1 MEDVLENKILQELYE
16 TRKTKF
22 ETNFVKKMGSIK
34 EIQASQKME
43 ENLNNILK
51 RTIKNADELEKVLDS
66 FEDFKMAEIEELG
79 FWNEQFYR
87 LGFMDAIKL
96 KSELQNTKSKFI
108 EEFLEQY
115 IEEMRYNYWYKI
127 SDYKKLLEEISNI
140 KNKYPNVLN
149 FFENDEICELSIDE
163 LNAIHKII
171 GLNKHIEELEK
182 IELFK
187 CGIKEFS
194 LL

>member
-1 MEDVLENKILQELYE
+1 
-16 TRKTKF
+16 
-22 ETNFVKKMGSIK
+22 MGSIK
-34 EIQASQKME
+34 EIQNSQKTE
-43 ENLNNILK
+43 ESLENILK
-51 RTIKNADELEKVLDS
+51 STIKNPNELEKVLDS

-79 FWNEQFYR
+79 FWNEQFYK

-96 KSELQNTKSKFI
+96 KGELQNAKSEFI
-108 EEFLEQY
+108 GEFLEQY
-115 IEEMRYNYWYKI
+115 IEEMRYSYWYKKA
-127 SDYKKLLEEISNI
+127 DYKELLEEISTI

-149 FFENDEICELSIDE
+149 FFENDKICELNIDE
-163 LNAIHKII
+163 LNAMHKII
-171 GLNKHIEELEK
+171 NLNRKLEELEK